1 MQTDLFGVNRLVE
14 NIGDEGVGVAGI
26 AFIMV
31 VAQREVAEFHLL
43 IPSTE
48 HPFVVGDY
56 KNTASS
62 FVGDFED
69 FTMQL
74 AVIGDQFC
82 PTVKRIISI
91 ALLWVSVPGHG

>member
-1 MQTDLFGVNRLVE
+1 LKSCGGATVLID
-14 NIGDEGVGVAGI
+14 GI
-26 AFIMV
+26 F
-31 VAQREVAEFHLL
+31 
-43 IPSTE
+43 
-48 HPFVVGDY
+48 FVVGDY
-56 KNTASS
+56 KTPLLPSS
-62 FVGDFED
+62 GDFED

>member
-1 MQTDLFGVNRLVE
+1 LKSCGGATVLID
-14 NIGDEGVGVAGI
+14 GI
-26 AFIMV
+26 F
-31 VAQREVAEFHLL
+31 
-43 IPSTE
+43 
-48 HPFVVGDY
+48 FVVGDY